1 MNMKLWL
8 ITGMVAL
15 IGFAPLAE
23 GAKKKLIKKKAVR
36 EKRDKDLD
44 KKERAQRDFEKLQAI
59 GLAIEL
65 PTPKN
70 TESLTDDMETL
81 DEKVTL
87 TDQQKKK
94 IPEMRALRD
103 KILTNWDKVNRK
115 KFDAM
120 KAGLEKLT
128 TRRQMRLCKT
138 IVTQLRSL
146 ARARA
151 AIVLSNERKFFGA
164 LTPEQRGK
172 WNTPIV
178 SQVLLDEFSSLEL
191 SKEQIAK
198 IELAAGAQAKRL
210 AVPLGSGPPPT
221 QVTAPIKKY
230 VYTRILTTKQRK
242 QYIVAKRQEALGEK
256 GR

>member
-1 MNMKLWL
+1 MNMKMWL

-23 GAKKKLIKKKAVR
+23 GAKEKPIKKKAVS

-59 GLAIEL
+59 GLAVEL
-65 PTPKN
+65 PKK

-81 DEKVTL
+81 DQKVTL
-87 TDQQKKK
+87 TEQQKKK

-103 KILTNWDKVNRK
+103 KILANWDKINQK

-120 KAGLEKLT
+120 KARLEKLT
-128 TRRQMRLCKT
+128 TRREMRLCKT
-138 IVTQLRSL
+138 IVTQLQSMSRT
-146 ARARA
+146 RA
-151 AIVLSNERKFFGA
+151 AIVTSNERKFFGT

-172 WNTPIV
+172 WNAPIV

-198 IELAAGAQAKRL
+198 IESAAGAQAKRL
-210 AVPLGSGPPPT
+210 AVPLGSGAPPT

-230 VYTRILTTKQRK
+230 VYTRILTAKQRK
-242 QYIVAKRQEALGEK
+242 QYAIAKRQEAIGEK
-256 GR
+256 RI